1 MTFMINMIRNVKKE
15 DKKQFYIS
23 NVTCYVKFRAP
34 YLPSFDFRVLHIT
47 TYI

>member
-1 MTFMINMIRNVKKE
+1 MKFMIDMRRNGKMKGQ
-15 DKKQFYIS
+15 KAFSIS